1 MFSYQDDSHQA
12 IGPLPVEEVR
22 RLVGEGVIK
31 RHTLLR
37 GEGVGFWQPA
47 GKWPELV
54 ELFNTIDGLTAVPGL
69 APLAEPAAPAV
80 DVTAEV
86 SSVPIDLTGEART
99 AASPPN
105 GGSADDLAK
114 PAAEPEP
121 PHPPADG
128 FFMVGG
134 DGREYGPFTSGQL
147 REWIAQRRADAQTRI
162 RRADGKDWAPMSA
175 WPEFAAAFEPPR
187 KETSTPAPPPL
198 SASEAD
204 KLAGE
209 IIGRGISISV
219 SDCFSRSW
227 KLYTNNFGILTGTT
241 LVFLLI
247 MSTLN
252 SLAGI
257 GTIIAVA
264 LNGVLTA
271 GLCLVYLNVLR
282 HGKAEFNDLF
292 AGFNRSFVPLLLAGI
307 VTHVL
312 IAAGLLLC
320 LLPGIY
326 LFVAWMFA
334 YPLVIE
340 RSLDFW
346 PAMEL
351 SRRVVHERWWELF
364 ALMFVV
370 VVLLFVGILFFLIGV
385 VFTLPI
391 AFGAI
396 IYAYEDIFGP
406 ARRAD

>member
-37 GEGVGFWQPA
+37 GEGAGFWQPA

-80 DVTAEV
+80 DVTVEV
-86 SSVPIDLTGEART
+86 SPVPIDLSGEART

-121 PHPPADG
+121 PRPPADG
-128 FFMVGG
+128 FFMIGG
-134 DGREYGPFTSGQL
+134 DGREYGPFTAAQL
-147 REWIAQRRADAQTRI
+147 GEWIAQRRADAQTRI
-162 RRADGKDWAPMSA
+162 RRADGKDWVPMSA

-227 KLYTNNFGILTGTT
+227 KLYTNNFAILTGTT
-241 LVFLLI
+241 ALFIII
-247 MSTLN
+247 MSVLHAVPGVGN
-252 SLAGI
+252 LA
-257 GTIIAVA
+257 ALV
-264 LNGVLTA
+264 LNGILTA
-271 GLCLVYLNVLR
+271 GLYLVFMNVVR
-282 HGKAEFNDLF
+282 HGRAEVSDLF
-292 AGFNRSFVPLLLAGI
+292 AGFNRNTVPLLLAG
-307 VTHVL
+307 VL
-312 IAAGLLLC
+312 INILVVAGLFLC
-320 LLPGIY
+320 VLPGFY
-326 LFVAWMFA
+326 LAVAWIFT
-334 YPLVIE
+334 YQLILDK
-340 RSLDFW
+340 SLDFW

-364 ALMFVV
+364 AVTAVV
-370 VVLLFVGILFFLIGV
+370 VGLVALGVLLAGIGIFF
-385 VFTLPI
+385 TAPI
-391 AFGAI
+391 AIGAI
-396 IYAYEDIFGP
+396 IYAYEDIFG
-406 ARRAD
+406 AGKVGG